1 MSAIA
6 GRLPYLAQVALI
18 TAVYIAVAQA
28 SLLLAIPPGYAT
40 PVWPPSGIALA
51 ALLLFGNRAWP
62 GVALGAALANFAVE
76 GLPLSALLIGGGNS
90 LEALAGATL
99 IRRFA
104 GEPAHFRRADEVF
117 AFIAAC
123 AASAVIAASVA
134 LLPLLHGHALS
145 AAEAWRN
152 WWTWWQG
159 DFTGMLVLTPL
170 ILSWSVAAAPAWT
183 TRKKLEAGAFFAAL
197 FAASILL
204 SSDGASPFVPYALT
218 FLSLPF
224 ILWAAF
230 RFGQREAVAVVGVV
244 CAVAVW
250 YTVRRRGAFADVP
263 LNELLLMLLTFI
275 SIVVATGLVLVAV
288 VDERSRMLAGLHGAH
303 GDAESSPRRR
313 RDTGD
318 EALERQLRLA
328 IEREEFALH
337 YQPKVDLDTR
347 RIVGLEALLRW
358 HSPQLGTVAPAHFI
372 PRLEQS
378 GMILDV
384 GGWVLRRALLD
395 QRSWIASGLPALRIA
410 VNVSPMQL
418 RQRDFVSL
426 VLEAIAP
433 AAEPPLIDLELTE
446 SCVMENI
453 EDNIGKLSQ
462 LRARGIG
469 VAIDD
474 FGTGYS
480 SLSYLTRLPA
490 QTLKIDRSFV
500 HKMLEDD
507 QSMTLVQTIISLA
520 QSLSLTTVAEG
531 VESEAQADLLE
542 MLRCDQM
549 QGYLV
554 SRPLPVERVA
564 NLFRGVPH
572 GDD

>member
-1 MSAIA
+1 MNAVA

-18 TAVYIAVAQA
+18 AVVYIAVAQL
-28 SLLLAIPPGYAT
+28 SLLFAIPPGYAT

-76 GLPLSALLIGGGNS
+76 GLPFSALLIGGGNS
-90 LEALAGATL
+90 LEALASATL

-123 AASAVIAASVA
+123 AAGAVIAASVA

-170 ILSWSVAAAPAWT
+170 ILSWSIADARAWAG
-183 TRKKLEAGAFFAAL
+183 RQKLEAGAFFAAL
-197 FAASILL
+197 FASAIAI
-204 SSDGASPFVPYALT
+204 SSDGASHFVPYALT

-230 RFGQREAVAVVGVV
+230 RFGQREATAVVGVV

-250 YTVRRRGAFADVP
+250 YSVRRRGEFADVP

-275 SIVVATGLVLVAV
+275 GIVVATGLVLVAV
-288 VDERSRMLAGLHGAH
+288 VDERSRMVAGLRESR
-303 GDAESSPRRR
+303 GDAAWSPERR
-313 RDTGD
+313 RDAGS
-318 EALERQLRLA
+318 EGIERQLRLA
-328 IEREEFALH
+328 IERREFVLH

-347 RIVGLEALLRW
+347 RIVGLEALIRW
-358 HSPQLGTVAPAHFI
+358 NSPQLGAVAPVHFI
-372 PRLEQS
+372 PRLEAS

-384 GGWVLRRALLD
+384 GSWVLGRALLD
-395 QRSWIASGLPALRIA
+395 QRAWLEAGLPVPRVA
-410 VNVSPMQL
+410 VNVSPLQL
-418 RQRDFVSL
+418 RQPDFVAL
-426 VLEAIAP
+426 VLDAIAP
-433 AAEPPLIDLELTE
+433 ATEPPLIDLELTE

-453 EDNIGKLSQ
+453 EDSIGKLSQ
-462 LRARGIG
+462 IRAHGIG

-480 SLSYLTRLPA
+480 SLAYLTKLPA
-490 QTLKIDRSFV
+490 QTLKIDRSFI

-520 QSLSLTTVAEG
+520 QSLKLTTVAEG
-531 VESEAQADLLE
+531 VETEEQSDVLE

-554 SRPLPVERVA
+554 SRPLPVEFVTDLLRSA
-564 NLFRGVPH
+564 PSRN
-572 GDD
+572 